1 MILKLSYLGSITLY
15 VIVFLFSAYASK
27 IKINKIVKI
36 AIISFLPFLIAG
48 YRYNVGWDYGSYARG
63 FDLYDTSVSF
73 FEILK
78 EYKIGDS
85 VGLNLVLLITKSLNS
100 KFLFFAITS
109 ALSFVP
115 AVLYLIDEWDD
126 EKKILPL
133 TIFVT
138 GFSLFFTGMSAIKQ
152 GIAISFCLYS
162 LKYVYRRE
170 VIKYIVFVAIAFL
183 FHSSALIFIPVYFLW
198 GYNNNISTWKKICA
212 ILLCFIFIIGM
223 SNILSIFGGDRFE
236 AYGTE
241 VLITNNYSFYL
252 MLFWLIIFMLFRRE
266 LIAVDTRNDLLI
278 LLYTVAVIL
287 MLVGFRN
294 AFSKRIASYFEVVQ
308 IMLIPEL
315 VFVFNK
321 RSRTIATVLIALYFV
336 LICMM
341 YNSGTAENMAPI
353 PYSFIFGELR

>member
-73 FEILK
+73 FEMLK

-138 GFSLFFTGMSAIKQ
+138 GFSWIRHLCHAVGSCFLT
-152 GIAISFCLYS
+152 
-162 LKYVYRRE
+162 
-170 VIKYIVFVAIAFL
+170 VFPPESCRIPGHLTSGQWPLRQIQLSYTEYLPLHKGHFL
-183 FHSSALIFIPVYFLW
+183 FDQIR
-198 GYNNNISTWKKICA
+198 
-212 ILLCFIFIIGM
+212 
-223 SNILSIFGGDRFE
+223 LS
-236 AYGTE
+236 
-241 VLITNNYSFYL
+241 V
-252 MLFWLIIFMLFRRE
+252 
-266 LIAVDTRNDLLI
+266 
-278 LLYTVAVIL
+278 
-287 MLVGFRN
+287 
-294 AFSKRIASYFEVVQ
+294 
-308 IMLIPEL
+308 IPE
-315 VFVFNK
+315 
-321 RSRTIATVLIALYFV
+321 
-336 LICMM
+336 
-341 YNSGTAENMAPI
+341 P
-353 PYSFIFGELR
+353 